1 MTVHWRSDFRR
12 CKWSRWLW
20 KLHKIKG
27 IHVSKGAWYTS
38 IDGYLMRLVL
48 TKNVQTQN
56 EPDLRENHLSQERAD
71 YSKEVPL
78 RFRWERYISHG

>member
-12 CKWSRWLW
+12 CKGSRWLW
-20 KLHKIKG
+20 RLQKIKG
-27 IHVSKGAWYTS
+27 IHVSKGAWYTI

-48 TKNVQTQN
+48 TKNVQNQN
-56 EPDLRENHLSQERAD
+56 EPDLGENHLSQERDD
-71 YSKEVPL
+71 YSEEVPL